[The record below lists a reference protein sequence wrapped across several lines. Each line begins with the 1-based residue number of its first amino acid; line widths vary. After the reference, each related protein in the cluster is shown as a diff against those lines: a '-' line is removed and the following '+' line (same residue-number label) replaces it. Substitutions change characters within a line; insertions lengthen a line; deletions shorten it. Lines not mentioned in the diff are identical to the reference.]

1 MIELG
6 LVALVVI
13 AGLLIIAAT
22 KPDSFRIQRALSIKA
37 SPERIF
43 PLINNFH
50 EWEAWS
56 PWEKVDPSLKRTY
69 GSALLGK
76 GAVYEWNGNKSVG
89 QGRMEIVDSS
99 PPTKVVIKIDFVR
112 PIEAHNILEFKLAMQ
127 SDFTT
132 VTQAMYGPSPFISK
146 VMGLF
151 FSMDKMV
158 GQKFEEGLAAI
169 KSIAEK

>member
-13 AGLLIIAAT
+13 AGLLIIAASR
-22 KPDSFRIQRALSIKA
+22 PDSFRIQRALSIKA

-43 PLINNFH
+43 ALINNFH

-56 PWEKVDPSLKRTY
+56 PWEKVDPLLKRTY
-69 GSALLGK
+69 SGAPLGK

-99 PPTKVVIKIDFVR
+99 LPTKVVIKIDFVR
-112 PIEAHNILEFKLAMQ
+112 PIEAHNTLEFKLAMQ

-169 KSIAEK
+169 KFIAEK

>member
-13 AGLLIIAAT
+13 AGLFIIAASR
-22 KPDSFRIQRALSIKA
+22 PDSFRIQRALSIKA

-43 PLINNFH
+43 ALINNFH

-56 PWEKVDPSLKRTY
+56 PWEKADPSLKRTY
-69 GSALLGK
+69 SGAPLGK

-99 PPTKVVIKIDFVR
+99 LPTKVVIKIDFVR
-112 PIEAHNILEFKLAMQ
+112 PIEAHNTLEFKLAMQ

-169 KSIAEK
+169 KFIAEK

>member
-13 AGLLIIAAT
+13 AGLLIIAASR
-22 KPDSFRIQRALSIKA
+22 PDSFRIQRALSIKA

-43 PLINNFH
+43 ALINNFH

-69 GSALLGK
+69 SGAPLGK

-99 PPTKVVIKIDFVR
+99 LPTKVVIKIDFVR
-112 PIEAHNILEFKLAMQ
+112 PIEAHNTLEFKLAMQ

-169 KSIAEK
+169 KFIAEK